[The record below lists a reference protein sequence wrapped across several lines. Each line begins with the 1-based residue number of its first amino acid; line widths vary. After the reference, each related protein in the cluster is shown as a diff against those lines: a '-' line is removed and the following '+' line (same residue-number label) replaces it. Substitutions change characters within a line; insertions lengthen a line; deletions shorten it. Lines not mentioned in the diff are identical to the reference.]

1 MNGLVAAFFRADG
14 PGATDVVGAGRERI
28 IFSLAERVAD
38 GMNGWKIEDIETH
51 SCDIGQTVYTV
62 EQRTVRAGCAGEG
75 TGKQFIPRAKAR
87 LGALDVHPQLVI
99 VSDCPAA
106 IRIFSHQRGKRI
118 IEPAL
123 NGRRFIAAKHCGKTV

>member
-1 MNGLVAAFFRADG
+1 MNGLVAAFFCADG
-14 PGATDVVGAGRERI
+14 PRATDVVGAGRERI

-62 EQRTVRAGCAGEG
+62 AQRAVLTRCAGEG
-75 TGKQFIPRAKAR
+75 TGKQLIPRAKAR
-87 LGALDVHPQLVI
+87 LDALDVHPQLLI
-99 VSDCPAA
+99 VSDYPAA
-106 IRIFSHQRGKRI
+106 IRIFSHQRRERI

-123 NGRRFIAAKHCGKTV
+123 NGRRFISTEHC